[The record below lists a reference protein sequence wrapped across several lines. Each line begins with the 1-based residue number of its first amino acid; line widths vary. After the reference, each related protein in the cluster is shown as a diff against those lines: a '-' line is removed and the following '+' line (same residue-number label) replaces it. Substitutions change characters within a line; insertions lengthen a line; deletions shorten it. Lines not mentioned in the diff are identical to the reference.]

1 MEHGTMSRP
10 WQRSGALGAL
20 LSRGSPCPG
29 GLDYMTFDP
38 SNPNHSMA
46 LCLGFYVLANSTTSY
61 VDLYSDS
68 WMSVC
73 LILFYRLLE

>member
-1 MEHGTMSRP
+1 
-10 WQRSGALGAL
+10 
-20 LSRGSPCPG
+20 
-29 GLDYMTFDP
+29 MTFDP
-38 SNPNHSMA
+38 SNPNRSMA
-46 LCLGFYVLANSTTSY
+46 LWLGFYVLANSTTNY